1 MIMLRYLFTLFGG
14 LRMDTQFRS
23 VQDNIF
29 GDMQDLERRSF
40 NKVKRLNTH
49 RRMYNTRCSELWY
62 RHVETLNTMRNNLHI
77 LDQSVLK
84 HLELNVVGDI

>member
-1 MIMLRYLFTLFGG
+1 
-14 LRMDTQFRS
+14 MDTQFRS

-84 HLELNVVGDI
+84 HLELNVVGDIRGKS